1 MRFQTIVTAG
11 LITTLIGLSYLYTSP
26 KSAQGSA
33 ASPELTGV
41 ASVIDGDTLEIH
53 GERIRLHGIDAPEA
67 DQVCTLNG
75 QQYRCGQKAALALSD
90 FIARQTV
97 FCLRD
102 HERQLCVTHGR
113 PTMVPLIPEG
123 ARRTRERNHRGVPA
137 VAALGSTSG
146 RRRGPH
152 HPRLGEETRQLTL
165 QRRRAHAGSW
175 QC

>member
-67 DQVCTLNG
+67 DQVCTSNS

-97 FCLRD
+97 FCGQRD
-102 HERQLCVTHGR
+102 TDRYGRVVAVCSVAGQDLGAWMVSRGHALAYRKYSLDYVPEEEAAAAARQGMWAGEFQ
-113 PTMVPLIPEG
+113 PPWEW
-123 ARRTRERNHRGVPA
+123 
-137 VAALGSTSG
+137 
-146 RRRGPH
+146 RRR
-152 HPRLGEETRQLTL
+152 
-165 QRRRAHAGSW
+165 
-175 QC
+175 